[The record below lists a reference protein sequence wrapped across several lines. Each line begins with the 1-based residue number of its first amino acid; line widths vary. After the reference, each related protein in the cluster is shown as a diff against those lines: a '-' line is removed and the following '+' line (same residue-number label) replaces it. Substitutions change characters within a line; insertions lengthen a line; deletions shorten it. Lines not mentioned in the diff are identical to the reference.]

1 MKILVTGGTGFIGS
15 HTAVQLINAGH
26 DAVILDNFSNSSPDV
41 ADKIKMITSKSVK
54 LYHDDILDRGCLKAI
69 FSEQKIDAVIHFA
82 GLKSVS
88 ESTKKPLEYY
98 ENNVSGTITLCE
110 EMLAAGCKNLIFSS
124 SATVYSAENAV
135 PFKETDKTGTINP
148 YGASKLMV
156 EDILR
161 DLCKAE
167 PSLNVMILRYFN
179 PVGAH
184 ESGLIGENPNGIP
197 NNLVPYIAKVAA
209 GKLNCL
215 NVYGNDYDT
224 PDGTGVRDYIH
235 VSDLAEGHVKAL
247 EYLAK
252 QNGICETVN
261 LGTGKGSSVLDMV
274 AAYEKAS
281 GADIPYRFAPRRAG
295 DVAVSYADAAKAEE
309 LLGWKA
315 ERSINQ
321 MCADSWNFAK
331 NLI

>member
-1 MKILVTGGTGFIGS
+1 MNILVTGGTGFIGS

-26 DAVILDNFSNSSPDV
+26 NVVILDNFSNSSPDV
-41 ADKIKMITSKSVK
+41 ADKIQMITSKSVK
-54 LYHDDILDRGCLKAI
+54 LYHGDILDRSCLKAI
-69 FSEQKIDAVIHFA
+69 LSEQKTDAVIHFA

-88 ESTKKPLEYY
+88 ESIKKPLEYY

-110 EMLAAGCKNLIFSS
+110 EMLAAGCKKLIFSS
-124 SATVYSAENAV
+124 SATVYSTEGTA

-167 PSLNVMILRYFN
+167 PTLNVMVLRYFN
-179 PVGAH
+179 PVGAD

-209 GKLNCL
+209 GKLDYL

-235 VSDLAEGHVKAL
+235 VSDLAEGHIKAL
-247 EYLAK
+247 EYLTDK
-252 QNGICETVN
+252 NGTYEIVN
-261 LGTGKGSSVLDMV
+261 LGTGRGSSVLDMV

-281 GADIPYRFAPRRAG
+281 GINIPYRIAPRRAG
-295 DVAVSYADAAKAEE
+295 DVAVSYADAAKAKE
-309 LLGWKA
+309 LFGWEAKYD
-315 ERSINQ
+315 ILK

-331 NLI
+331 KLI